1 MHRAVA
7 GTNRHARTDSWH
19 QLLVLGERDAAD
31 AAEHEID
38 TGPQCHR
45 LAPGAPGAV
54 EYDRLVQEDL
64 SPRAESAR
72 WRRNANF
79 HQEKRKIDR

>member
-7 GTNRHARTDSWH
+7 GTNRHARTDSRH

-38 TGPQCHR
+38 AGPQCH
-45 LAPGAPGAV
+45 LLVPGAPAAV
-54 EYDRLVQEDL
+54 EYDRLDQEDL
-64 SPRAESAR
+64 SPRARSSEMEAQR
-72 WRRNANF
+72 
-79 HQEKRKIDR
+79 